1 MKKGLQRFL
10 AVIMVVLMTSVYF
23 PISDVDSIFSV
34 QASAYSYDGSLGG
47 QVKWNYD
54 SKTKTL
60 TVTGSGNMKD
70 YTKTPDDFIKYRALM
85 VSYIYK
91 HAQKIVIGE
100 GITSVGNFAFNGFSK
115 VRSVTLPSTLTRI
128 GKDAFSG
135 QTSLGSVVLPS
146 SLVTID
152 TNAFNNTAIT
162 KVDIPYTV
170 KTFGTNA
177 VPGGC
182 KVVCNYGDVAYNKTN
197 KANVELRQPSLYA
210 EFVEKSATQVTMNLY
225 LNDASG
231 MNAGNFKAV
240 YNSDITPVSTDYIY
254 GEEDG
259 FTKAIVFDV
268 ANNTIN
274 IAIAAPTEVAYSA
287 CTGKC
292 AVKLASID
300 FNLKAGTHVARV
312 DLSSSSLMLLNSK
325 RNVTPFVAEH
335 GEHTWTPNGDVVV
348 PGCTSYGYTPEK
360 CSVCSEERELN
371 VKPALGHNYGA
382 GEVVEPKCEED
393 GYTAETCS
401 RCGDVQKYDY
411 VDAVGHSI
419 ETRDVASTCKDFG
432 YTMMYCKV
440 CGLESEKKEKTE
452 LDSNNHVNTEIRGAK
467 PADCKNEGYTG
478 DTWCLD
484 CNKEIAKGT
493 TIAKTTV
500 HNYKDVVTPPTCK
513 EKGFTTHTCTVCGD
527 SYVDAYTEVST
538 EHNYEAKVTPP
549 TCTEKGFTTYTC
561 KVCGNVKNDNY
572 TDVAP
577 HDYDA
582 VVTTPTCKQ
591 GGYTTFTCKVCSHS
605 YVGDETETVAHSYER
620 EVTPAT
626 CTQSGYTVFTC
637 KFCAHSYKAEFTAS
651 LDHVYGEDGK
661 CTLCGEPE
669 PVNTKLAF
677 NDEKVFIIN
686 EETKTVLVK
695 KTVTVKDFIAAI
707 TSEGWTVTA
716 ADGSNIDESKAVC
729 TKYLVKAANGE
740 SYTIAILGDVN
751 CDGKS
756 NAADARITLRIS
768 ARLDATDDIINL
780 AADCDGKAKV
790 TAADARVILRVSA
803 KLQSF

>member
-10 AVIMVVLMTSVYF
+10 AVIMVVLMTSVYL

-70 YTKTPDDFIKYRALM
+70 YTKTPDDFTKYRALM

-100 GITSVGNFAFNGFSK
+100 GITSVGNFAFNSFAK

-135 QTSLGSVVLPS
+135 QTSLGSVVLPA
-146 SLVTID
+146 SLATID

-162 KVDIPYTV
+162 KVNIPYTV

-177 VPGGC
+177 FPNNC

-210 EFVEKSATQVTMNLY
+210 EFVQKNATQITMNLY

-240 YNSDITPVSTDYIY
+240 YNSDITPVSTDVFY

-259 FTKAIVFDV
+259 FTKAIVFDS
-268 ANNTIN
+268 ANNTVN

-300 FNLKAGTHVARV
+300 FNLKTGTHVARV
-312 DLSSSSLMLLNSK
+312 DLSASTLMLLNSK
-325 RNVTPFVAEH
+325 RNVTPFVAEF
-335 GEHTWTPNGDVVV
+335 GEHTWTPNGAVVA
-348 PGCTSYGYTPEK
+348 PGCNSYGYTPEK
-360 CSVCSEERELN
+360 CSVCGEERELDIKN
-371 VKPALGHNYGA
+371 ALGHEYGA
-382 GEVVEPKCEED
+382 PVVVEPKCEED
-393 GYTAETCS
+393 GYTSETCS

-419 ETRDVASTCKDFG
+419 DERDVASTCKTLG

-440 CGLESEKKEKTE
+440 CGLESNKVDKES
-452 LDSNNHVNTEIRGAK
+452 LDPNNHVNTEIRGAK
-467 PADCKNEGYTG
+467 TADCKNEGYTG
-478 DTWCLD
+478 DTWCND
-484 CNKEIAKGT
+484 CNKELSKGT
-493 TIAKTTV
+493 KIEKTTV
-500 HNYKDVVTPPTCK
+500 HKYNDVVTPPTCK
-513 EKGFTTHTCTVCGD
+513 DKGYTTHTCSVCGD
-527 SYVDAYTEVST
+527 VKVDTYTDVT
-538 EHNYEAKVTPP
+538 TVHDYDAVVTPS
-549 TCTEKGFTTYTC
+549 TCKDKGFTTYTC
-561 KVCGNVKNDNY
+561 KVCGDVKTDNY
-572 TDVAP
+572 TDLAS
-577 HDYDA
+577 HDYKA
-582 VVTTPTCKQ
+582 TVTPPTCEED
-591 GGYTTFTCKVCSHS
+591 GYTTYVCSVCSHS
-605 YVGDETETVAHSYER
+605 YKDNETPASHKYEKN
-620 EVTPAT
+620 VTEAT
-626 CTQSGYTVFTC
+626 CTQSGFTTFEC
-637 KFCAHSYKAEFTAS
+637 TACGHSYKGEFTAA
-651 LDHVYGEDGK
+651 LGHDFDDDGV
-661 CTLCGEPE
+661 CTRCGAADE
-669 PVNTKLAF
+669 NSKLAF
-677 NDEKVFIIN
+677 NDENIFVIN
-686 EETKTVLVK
+686 EETKTVLIK
-695 KTVTVKDFIAAI
+695 KTITSAELAAAI
-707 TSEGWTVTA
+707 TSKGWTVTA
-716 ADGSNIDESKAVC
+716 ADGTPLDATKAVA
-729 TKYLVKAANGE
+729 TKCLIKSENGE
-740 SYTIAILGDVN
+740 VYTIAILGDVN

-768 ARLDATDDIINL
+768 ARLEATDDIINL

-790 TAADARVILRVSA
+790 SAADARVILRVSA
-803 KLQSF
+803 KLQTF